1 MLSTGA
7 HNPRV
12 AKLLKDPPNEKLLL
26 KSKDPEKELGEDSQ
40 EEKEKENSG
49 YTLDQEEAEKDSV
62 GYEKDV
68 SVLPQEV
75 SPTPQEVSPQ
85 EPPQEVSAAPQDVS
99 DQEPPQEENDSWR
112 LNFSSNKPNSFS
124 DIDTPEYKLKSIEAD
139 VEALAVPLLGNA
151 IPFRGNVI
159 LRNSYMSA
167 CTTTSDSNTIPKA
180 YCSVQKAEPGKCG
193 TGLG

>member
-12 AKLLKDPPNEKLLL
+12 AKLLKDPNEKLPN
-26 KSKDPEKELGEDSQ
+26 SKDPENEPEKELGEDSQ

-49 YTLDQEEAEKDSV
+49 YTLAQEDVEKDSE
-62 GYEKDV
+62 GKDA
-68 SVLPQEV
+68 SVL
-75 SPTPQEVSPQ
+75 
-85 EPPQEVSAAPQDVS
+85 PQEVSAAPQEISAVPQEVS
-99 DQEPPQEENDSWR
+99 AAPQEEKDNCR

-124 DIDTPEYKLKSIEAD
+124 DKDSPEKDTLKSIEAE
-139 VEALAVPLLGNA
+139 VAEGLVLPLLGNTM
-151 IPFRGNVI
+151 PFNGNVI
-159 LRNSYMSA
+159 LRNSYISA

-180 YCSVQKAEPGKCG
+180 YCSVQKAEPGKDG